1 MKKIEPYSY
10 LIGKVIYIKKGQYI
24 PKKGHQ
30 FILGLSV
37 EGKKKSLD
45 STLLV
50 ITYKKQI
57 DFHNIKVNDFLV
69 VLGDLLISSKEKGSV
84 LSVVAKRIDK
94 ISDEEYKKII
104 SDKEENNKTVLIGY
118 VSKFPIISKKT
129 NGKGSYMKIVL
140 AIEKENRTFD
150 LVPCVCALTE
160 QNSSSL
166 IVGNKVCVVGRL
178 ESKNKTKGK
187 SGVVKTIYE
196 IYVTHSFKYRYE

>member
-10 LIGKVIYIKKGQYI
+10 LIGKVIYIKKGQYV

-30 FILGLSV
+30 FTLGLSV

-118 VSKFPIISKKT
+118 VSKFPIVSKKA

-140 AIEKENRTFD
+140 AIEKENRIFD

-166 IVGNKVCVVGRL
+166 IVGNKVCIVGRL

-187 SGVVKTIYE
+187 SDVVKTIYE